1 MERYERV
8 YLPGCGGSAE
18 VVHMKSSCF
27 PSDDHNCAFNKK
39 GFPTLAFK
47 FISWFDHQ
55 VLGIS
60 HVQFF
65 TKNDKQIVKL
75 DHNIS

>member
-27 PSDDHNCAFNKK
+27 PAGDHKYAVNKE
-39 GFPTLAFK
+39 GFPKLAFK
-47 FISWFDHQ
+47 VISWFDHQ

-60 HVQFF
+60 HVQFV
-65 TKNDKQIVKL
+65 TRNDKHIVKL